1 MPVPGV
7 SPVGNFVPGEF
18 DVLAEDDVADEFRL
32 VGQYADKTGGGPL
45 EGMTQKCS
53 VAFPSTIMTF
63 SLNLSVPGGGAS
75 DKARKS
81 SRLDRACA
89 IAAAISASSGATI
102 VHPSSISL
110 TKTDLG
116 DSITQYLAASALG
129 TIVVV
134 QEYGK
139 MNPVS
144 LNQLMLQEMTKESV
158 QAGGVLTREPTTRK
172 LADGKQLTGIKA
184 TVKTRTDKADFEI
197 VGFGLADQGLLF
209 ITRIGDQDTAT
220 EQPMID
226 KFWETLKVKL

>member
-1 MPVPGV
+1 MRMRLAAATLAMMMLGAASARAEDLKAFKLTIDGV
-7 SPVGNFVPGEF
+7 AVDIDPGE
-18 DVLAEDDVADEFRL
+18 DANVTL
-32 VGQYADKTGGGPL
+32 
-45 EGMTQKCS
+45 
-53 VAFPSTIMTF
+53 
-63 SLNLSVPGGGAS
+63 PGGKTA
-75 DKARKS
+75 KV
-81 SRLDRACA
+81 RLDRNDFATF
-89 IAAAISASSGATI
+89 SGGTFSF
-102 VHPSSISL
+102 VHPSSISV

-158 QAGGVLTREPTTRK
+158 QAGGRLTQEPTTRK
-172 LADGKQLTGIKA
+172 LADGTRLTGIKA
-184 TVKTRTDKADFEI
+184 TVKTRTDSADFEI

-220 EQPMID
+220 EQPIID

>member
-1 MPVPGV
+1 MRMRLAATALAMITLGAGPASAEDLKAFKLTIDGV
-7 SPVGNFVPGEF
+7 TVDIDPGE
-18 DVLAEDDVADEFRL
+18 DA
-32 VGQYADKTGGGPL
+32 
-45 EGMTQKCS
+45 
-53 VAFPSTIMTF
+53 
-63 SLNLSVPGGGAS
+63 NLTLPGGKTA
-75 DKARKS
+75 KV
-81 SRLDRACA
+81 RLDRNDFATF
-89 IAAAISASSGATI
+89 SGGTFSF
-102 VHPSSISL
+102 VHPSNISV

-116 DSITQYLAASALG
+116 DSIAQYLAASALG

-144 LNQLMLQEMTKESV
+144 LNQLMLQEMTKETV
-158 QAGGVLTREPTTRK
+158 QAGGTLTQEPTTRK